1 MNSADG
7 SENNYGLTSS
17 LVDLLCPRAE
27 KQGAARL
34 YWFQETGDAERPTE
48 EWSFTHLEARAQA
61 LGARLQGGLEDERV
75 LMPCHELAEAT
86 HVDWS
91 EPAEAPSPDDARCLP
106 AQFRAQAA
114 RTPDA
119 VAVAGDDETLTYA
132 ELDARSDALAW
143 HLREQGVAPEVR
155 VGLSVE
161 RCAGMVVA
169 MLGILKAG
177 GVCIALDADAPRAQ
191 RASLLA
197 DSGARVLVT
206 QSHRDTALT
215 AEGVRTVFVD
225 SEEAFELGVLGPP
238 RAGTTPEDLASV
250 LYSAGETTGS
260 LRGVR
265 VTHTE
270 VARFFGDMD
279 ARMGNAPVGTWLAV
293 PRLARGSSMLEL
305 LWALMRGFRVVV
317 REEDAA
323 PKSSSRA
330 PGTRRAQQDFNR
342 HSPSRPSEAV
352 GG

>member
-7 SENNYGLTSS
+7 SENNFGLTPS

-27 KQGAARL
+27 RQGAARL
-34 YWFQETGDAERPTE
+34 YWFQEAGAAESATE
-48 EWSFTHLEARAQA
+48 EWSFAHLEARAQA
-61 LGARLQGGLEDERV
+61 LGARLQAGSEDERV
-75 LMPCHELAEAT
+75 LMPCHELEQAT
-86 HVDWS
+86 HTDWS
-91 EPAEAPSPDDARCLP
+91 EPVEATAPDDARCLP
-106 AQFRAQAA
+106 SQFRAQAA

-177 GVCIALDADAPRAQ
+177 GVCIALDPEAPRAM
-191 RASLLA
+191 RASVLE

-206 QSHRDTALT
+206 QSDRDAGQTAD
-215 AEGVRTVFVD
+215 GVRTVFVD

-238 RAGTTPEDLASV
+238 RAGTTPESIASV
-250 LYSAGETTGS
+250 LYAGSPQGQRMS
-260 LRGVR
+260 
-265 VTHTE
+265 HSD
-270 VARFFGDMD
+270 VAGFFRNMD

-293 PRLARGSSMLEL
+293 PRLARGDSLLEL
-305 LWALMRGFRVVV
+305 LWALMRGFRVVA
-317 REEDAA
+317 RGA
-323 PKSSSRA
+323 
-330 PGTRRAQQDFNR
+330 
-342 HSPSRPSEAV
+342 
-352 GG
+352 

>member
-1 MNSADG
+1 MNSADSG
-7 SENNYGLTSS
+7 ENNFGLTSS

-61 LGARLQGGLEDERV
+61 LGARLQAMGAEDERV
-75 LMPCHELAEAT
+75 LMPCHELEQAT
-86 HVDWS
+86 HTDWS

-143 HLREQGVAPEVR
+143 HLREQGVAPQVR

-177 GVCIALDADAPRAQ
+177 GVCIALDPEAPRAQ
-191 RASLLA
+191 RAALLE
-197 DSGARVLVT
+197 DSGARLLVT
-206 QSHRDTALT
+206 QSHRDPALT
-215 AEGVRTVFVD
+215 AEGVRTIFVD

-238 RAGTTPEDLASV
+238 RAGTTPEDIASV
-250 LYSAGETTGS
+250 LYSAGAGGGVQ
-260 LRGVR
+260 GVR
-265 VTHTE
+265 VSHTD

-279 ARMGNAPVGTWLAV
+279 SRMGNAPESTWLAV
-293 PRLARGSSMLEL
+293 PRPARGSSLLEL
-305 LWALMRGFRVVV
+305 LWALMRGFRVVA
-317 REEDAA
+317 RAA
-323 PKSSSRA
+323 
-330 PGTRRAQQDFNR
+330 
-342 HSPSRPSEAV
+342 
-352 GG
+352 

>member
-7 SENNYGLTSS
+7 SENNFGLTSS

-34 YWFQETGDAERPTE
+34 YWFQETGDAESTTE
-48 EWSFTHLEARAQA
+48 EWSFAHLEARAQA
-61 LGARLQGGLEDERV
+61 LGARLQAGSEDERV
-75 LMPCHELAEAT
+75 LMPCHELEQAT
-86 HVDWS
+86 HTDWS
-91 EPAEAPSPDDARCLP
+91 EPAEVPSPDDARCLP
-106 AQFRAQAA
+106 AQFRAQVA

-177 GVCIALDADAPRAQ
+177 GVCIALDPDAPRAMW
-191 RASLLA
+191 ASVLE

-206 QSHRDTALT
+206 QSHRDSALT

-250 LYSAGETTGS
+250 LYPAGDGGS
-260 LRGVR
+260 LAGVR
-265 VTHTE
+265 VSHTD
-270 VARFFGDMD
+270 VARFFGTMD
-279 ARMGNAPVGTWLAV
+279 SRMGNAPMGTWLAV
-293 PRLARGSSMLEL
+293 PRLARDSSMLEL
-305 LWALMRGFRVVV
+305 LWALMRGFRVVA
-317 REEDAA
+317 RTA
-323 PKSSSRA
+323 
-330 PGTRRAQQDFNR
+330 
-342 HSPSRPSEAV
+342 
-352 GG
+352 